1 MNYKIVEQINKR
13 YIEINQPFTCES
25 DVIDV
30 ISICISNNVDLLLLR
45 EEVFSEEFINLKT
58 GLAGIVLQ
66 KFTNYN
72 IKVSAIIE
80 DENKIQGRFKELIN
94 ELNKSITFRVFN
106 NFKKAENWILNS
118 KKV

>member
-1 MNYKIVEQINKR
+1 MNYNR
-13 YIEINQPFTCES
+13 
-25 DVIDV
+25 
-30 ISICISNNVDLLLLR
+30 
-45 EEVFSEEFINLKT
+45 
-58 GLAGIVLQ
+58 
-66 KFTNYN
+66 
-72 IKVSAIIE
+72 KVSAIIE